1 MFQRR
6 LISKLHLVKDDQ
18 GLGIH
23 IAGGRGCKKG
33 DIGIFVAA
41 VTEGGA
47 AFRSVKRHISI
58 FMCVLSVM
66 RGKCFHCKYI

>member
-1 MFQRR
+1 M
-6 LISKLHLVKDDQ
+6 KDDQ

-47 AFRSVKRHISI
+47 AFRSVKRHISCRLYLS
-58 FMCVLSVM
+58 FQSVLANMFVASIEN
-66 RGKCFHCKYI
+66 RYDSCIGYQL